1 MYTSQQIDPVEA
13 LKRQVDLSA
22 YSFPQDSPRWLVVL
36 MRYLAEDLGV
46 LAVLGPSGLSIRTAS
61 RTDRVKPDSLALC
74 LAALVSRSR
83 KTGTRIALGLPP
95 GARHLPLLLAAVSVL
110 ADALQRAQAS
120 AKGESLAGLSGVL
133 VVSTDLDVRSRYC
146 DLRVKDEALD
156 NAFPGSRMRPTGEQ
170 VPLRPQPQNSI
181 GRGVCFFL
189 PPQDL
194 PQASFRPALAIL
206 DLRYARLTRRA
217 KEIAN
222 WACNLHQQT
231 EVLAIY
237 TLGDRDTREALAN
250 TQFKDLPVDHAAL
263 AACAELRPTLAT
275 NSTPVDWALI
285 KKPIYLEREHEII
298 TVNDAEIEA
307 ALVTARQMIG
317 EQRSQESSGINR
329 ARWISAT
336 LSHMPVPLV
345 WYEQSARNLGRS
357 TLRRL
362 ADRLCVRYD
371 TGMGATMQA
380 LKMQF
385 DAILQHL
392 QGRNPRAQKLLSLL
406 PSLVEEA
413 GNILILVRD
422 RVFQRALQNWLDLE
436 AFPNAPWLG
445 KVQICPCP
453 EYSSIALRS
462 YPLVII
468 NGTLPRRYRWIAGGA
483 LGDIVKFLAYPS
495 EIDSITNQLEEVY
508 SDSSIQRHAQQRERS
523 LCGAATGAS
532 TGKSQSRSQ
541 FMPKLDLKTPQ
552 PPPRPA
558 NDERAPQ
565 FTSTVKDL
573 RSLAQALDAA
583 KALAQRAAEKTSEA
597 ENIRRAAWEDGAEE
611 DLQGEDAAE
620 AAEGAGHVDDIPCTR
635 FEVQSRRRGHGFLW
649 LPSEQTVECVRKSAP
664 DEVSR
669 IAASDLT
676 KDDVLILVEEDARGS
691 LFDRVVE
698 LAEDQPE
705 LGHLATY
712 RKQWQEAMRVLAAKY
727 DCARKGYWRIYTEFR
742 AAGSTISTEISVR
755 NWLLGRVMGPD
766 RVSSIR
772 AAGKL
777 AAMAALER
785 DAPEFDRAFRTI
797 RAIHQGLG
805 RRLSRAIRQSSHYLA
820 DQEDMTTTD
829 GFGDYIWLPVNELL
843 ESIDLAEVLA
853 TSPEPK
859 RISPQ
864 WVGRFLRSKST

>member
-1 MYTSQQIDPVEA
+1 MYTSQPADPVEA
-13 LKRQVDLSA
+13 LKRQVDLTA
-22 YSFPQDSPRWLVVL
+22 YSFPQDSPRWLVAL
-36 MRYLAEDLGV
+36 MRYLYEDLGV
-46 LAVLGPSGLSIRTAS
+46 LAVLGPSGLSIRTDS
-61 RTDRVKPDSLALC
+61 RTDRIKPDSLALS

-83 KTGTRIALGLPP
+83 TTGTRLALGLPP

-120 AKGESLAGLSGVL
+120 AKGEYPVGLSGVL

-156 NAFPGSRMRPTGEQ
+156 NAYPGSRMRPNGEQ

-217 KEIAN
+217 KEIAS
-222 WACNLHQQT
+222 WACTLHQQT

-237 TLGDRDTREALAN
+237 TLGDRDTREALTS
-250 TQFKDLPVDHAAL
+250 TQFKDLPIDHAAL
-263 AACAELRPTLAT
+263 AVCADLKPSLAP

-285 KKPIYLEREHEII
+285 KKPNYLQREHEII
-298 TVNDAEIEA
+298 TVDDAEVEA
-307 ALVTARQMIG
+307 ALITARQMIDD
-317 EQRSQESSGINR
+317 QRSQENSGMNR

-357 TLRRL
+357 TLRRM

-371 TGMGATMQA
+371 AGMGATMQA

-392 QGRNPRAQKLLSLL
+392 QDRNPRAQRLLALL
-406 PSLVEEA
+406 PGLVEES

-422 RVFQRALQNWLDLE
+422 RVFQRALQNWLDME
-436 AFPNAPWLG
+436 AFPNAPWLA
-445 KVQICPCP
+445 KVEICPCP

-468 NGTLPRRYRWIAGGA
+468 NGTLPRRYRWIAGAA

-495 EIDSITNQLEEVY
+495 EIDSITNQLDEVY
-508 SDSSIQRHAQQRERS
+508 SDNSIQRHAQQRDRS
-523 LCGAATGAS
+523 LCGSTAGGS
-532 TGKSQSRSQ
+532 TGKSQSRPTS
-541 FMPKLDLKTPQ
+541 MPRLDLKKPQ
-552 PPPRPA
+552 PPPRPGKV
-558 NDERAPQ
+558 EHAPE

-573 RSLAQALDAA
+573 RSLAQALDGA
-583 KALAQRAAEKTSEA
+583 KALAQRAAEQATAA
-597 ENIRRAAWEDGAEE
+597 EGARRAAWEDGAEE
-611 DLQGEDAAE
+611 DLQGEDTE
-620 AAEGAGHVDDIPCTR
+620 AVAEGTGHADDIPCIR
-635 FEVQSRRRGHGFLW
+635 FEVRSRRRGHGFVW
-649 LPSEQTVECVRKSAP
+649 VPSEQTVECVRKSAP
-664 DEVSR
+664 EEVSR

-691 LFDRVVE
+691 LFDRVVD

-705 LGHLATY
+705 LQHLATY

-727 DCARKGYWRIYTEFR
+727 NCARKGYWTLYADFR
-742 AAGSTISTEISVR
+742 AAGSTISTELSVR
-755 NWLLGRVMGPD
+755 NWLLGRVIGPD

-777 AAMAALER
+777 AAMAALDR
-785 DAPEFDRAFRTI
+785 DAPEFDKAFRTI

-805 RRLSRAIRQSSHYLA
+805 RRLSRAIRASSHYLA

-829 GFGDYIWLPVNELL
+829 SFGDYIWLPVDELL

-853 TSPEPK
+853 ASPEPK
-859 RISPQ
+859 PITPQ
-864 WVGRFLRSKST
+864 WVGRFLPSKNT